1 MITPNLTLNIW
12 SFGSNIFVVSR
23 QKHSVKVCRSQIASA
38 SCNFT
43 SLFLVVGFFFF
54 SSVKW
59 KKNNTYFSDMS
70 ED

>member
-23 QKHSVKVCRSQIASA
+23 QKHSVKVCRSQIAST

-43 SLFLVVGFFFF
+43 SLFLVVVFFFF
-54 SSVKW
+54 ICKMEKEQYLFLRHV
-59 KKNNTYFSDMS
+59 
-70 ED
+70 